1 MPFFSIFIIFQ
12 NDKAGLKDINGFYVK
27 RISSLY
33 VNRKDH
39 IHKSEAYIVPYF
51 PRNHYLIQNLIVKK
65 VTKSAYFKSMYGLS
79 GDDYRIATIS
89 KSYQTF
95 KDLILTCLN

>member
-1 MPFFSIFIIFQ
+1 M
-12 NDKAGLKDINGFYVK
+12 K

-79 GDDYRIATIS
+79 GDDFRGATIS

-95 KDLILTCLN
+95 KDIIMQSLKSIGQL